1 MILSTHGII
10 GSSGGSVSSLLLDTY
25 TGSSA
30 AYSLKK
36 IRTAYSGNAVRV
48 RRSSDNT
55 EQNFGFVSSAL
66 DTASILSFVGAG
78 NGFITTWYDQ
88 SGNSYNQTQTNATQQ
103 PKIVESGSIILS
115 NGVPALS
122 FDGTDDYLV
131 NMALGSFFAGTNVPC
146 SIIGLY
152 DFSLTQ
158 SSTPISMAKIAT
170 STGLEQLVFNGV
182 DIVNYYSYKRDNSGT
197 IKSHTFIP
205 IAFGQQLHTATSAGS
220 TLTTRRNAVV
230 KLNNVDVNVG
240 NITLDNVSLGALSR
254 NTISSFFNGKMQEV
268 IIFKS
273 DQASVI
279 TGIENT
285 IKTNYSMTW

>member
-10 GSSGGSVSSLLLDTY
+10 GSSGGSISSLLLDTY

-36 IRTAYSGNAVRV
+36 IKTSYSGNAIRV

-55 EQNFGFVSSAL
+55 EQDFGFVASAL
-66 DTASILSFVGAG
+66 DTASILTFVGGG
-78 NGFITTWYDQ
+78 NGFVTTWYDQ
-88 SGNSYNQTQTNATQQ
+88 SGNSYNQTQSNATQQ
-103 PKIVESGSIILS
+103 PKIVDSGSIVLS
-115 NGVPALS
+115 NSLPALK
-122 FDGTDDYLV
+122 FDGSDDFLV

-146 SIIGLY
+146 SIVGLY
-152 DFSLTQ
+152 DFSVTQ

-170 STGLEQLVFNGV
+170 STGLEQLVFNGI
-182 DIVNYYSYKRDNSGT
+182 DTANYYSYKRDNSGT
-197 IKSHTFIP
+197 IKSHQFTPIEFI
-205 IAFGQQLHTATSAGS
+205 QQLHTATSAGS
-220 TLTTRRNAVV
+220 TLSTRKNGVA

-240 NITLDNVSLGALSR
+240 NISLDNVCLGALAR
-254 NTISSFFNGKMQEV
+254 NTTSSFYNGKMQEV

-273 DQASVI
+273 DQASI
-279 TGIENT
+279 ISQLENT